1 MARSSQFLSGWHM
14 SIAAIHE
21 RPPFSNS
28 GIAEDHRKD
37 IPPREMLALELW
49 LLLG

>member
-1 MARSSQFLSGWHM
+1 M

-21 RPPFSNS
+21 RPRFSNT
-28 GIAEDHRKD
+28 GINEDYRKN
-37 IPPREMLALELW
+37 IPPQDMLALVLW